1 VIGQVSRLL
10 IRFPVSLQLVVV
22 RLAIRIW
29 KPVGS
34 VTCVQVYC
42 FTVLPFYRFT
52 VLRLPASIIPP
63 HAPIRGLFSCTVAHG
78 TIETAPTAK

>member
-1 VIGQVSRLL
+1 MVIGQVSRLL

-22 RLAIRIW
+22 KACSACYPKLETSWQCHVCAD
-29 KPVGS
+29 
-34 VTCVQVYC
+34 
-42 FTVLPFYRFT
+42 VLFYRFT